1 MAPHTEGLQ
10 HDLEAMARQAA
21 RRKTLSWLGALGM
34 VGTLPLVGCGGGGS
48 SADTTTSS
56 GDSTSS
62 DSSSGSSSSSGTC
75 SVIPE
80 ETAGPYPGDGS
91 NTSSGT
97 VVNALALSGIVRS
110 NITSSVGGISGTA
123 TGVPLT
129 VVLTLKNASCS
140 TLEGYAI
147 YLWHCTSDGNYSLYS
162 SGYTGQNYLRGV
174 QATDASGQATF
185 ETIFPGCYL
194 GRMPHMHFEIY
205 RSLTTAT
212 SYSNKLATSQLAF
225 PRDICEHVYDNASG
239 YGNSASNL
247 AQISFATDNVFSD
260 GYTLEM
266 TSLTGDITNGY
277 TATIT
282 VSISV

>member
-1 MAPHTEGLQ
+1 
-10 HDLEAMARQAA
+10 MARQAA
-21 RRKTLSWLGALGM
+21 RRKALGWLGALG
-34 VGTLPLVGCGGGGS
+34 VASTVPLVACGGGGS
-48 SADTTTSS
+48 SSDSATSS
-56 GDSTSS
+56 SDSSSS
-62 DSSSGSSSSSGTC
+62 DSSSGSSSSSSSC

-91 NTSSGT
+91 NTASGS
-97 VVNALALSGIVRS
+97 VVNALTLSGIVRS
-110 NITSSVGGISGTA
+110 DITSSIGSASGTA

-129 VVLTLKNASCS
+129 LVLTLKNASCT
-140 TLEGYAI
+140 TLEGYAV
-147 YLWHCTSDGNYSLYS
+147 YLWHCTSNGNYSLYS
-162 SGYTGQNYLRGV
+162 SGYTDQNYLRGV
-174 QATDASGQATF
+174 QTTDASGQVTF
-185 ETIFPGCYL
+185 ETIFPGCYS

-247 AQISFATDNVFSD
+247 SQISFATDNIFSD

-266 TSLTGDITNGY
+266 TSLTGDLTNGY